1 MIRKRTPPKG
11 GKPPTTLRRIGGR
24 PGTAARNENRGLG
37 NRPKRMIMMVI
48 LLLIASLLMK
58 RVGGPVHTLGRA
70 PLSGGMNG

>member
-1 MIRKRTPPKG
+1 MTRKRTTANG
-11 GKPPTTLRRIGGR
+11 GKSPTQLRRIGGR
-24 PGTAARNENRGLG
+24 PGPSSRGGNRGLG

-58 RVGGPVHTLGRA
+58 RVGSPVHTPGRA